1 MLCCSACGTHIPP
14 EFSLALK
21 RNECPACGEPIMD
34 EESLALMEDL
44 QASIRE
50 TAAVRDS
57 TAEQLALMLVTRYAV
72 ASRDGTPSPPP
83 RPAGRRRAAPPRAS
97 SAPEGDEGIVRTS
110 DLAESPISEEERQAI
125 LEERVRERYGMAL
138 SGESVVG
145 GKKQELSPEMK
156 QLARAGEAALSDNEL
171 MRSPLVEQERLKRLA
186 KQQQNLTHGPPS
198 AKSGAMVN
206 RTV

>member
-21 RNECPACGEPIMD
+21 RNECPACGESIMD

-44 QASIRE
+44 QVSIRE

-72 ASRDGTPSPPP
+72 APRDGAQAPPP
-83 RPAGRRRAAPPRAS
+83 RHAKRRPAPSRPS
-97 SAPEGDEGIVRTS
+97 SAPAEDEGIVKTS
-110 DLAESPISEEERQAI
+110 DLAGSPISEEERQAI
-125 LEERVRERYGMAL
+125 LEERVRERYGVAL

-145 GKKQELSPEMK
+145 GKKQELSPEMQ

-171 MRSPLVEQERLKRLA
+171 MRSPLVEQERMKRLA

-206 RTV
+206 RAS